1 MNRRLSCI
9 AGLVVLV
16 LTMGSVKVAAVEL
29 GSGPDGGVPLQI
41 HLPREVTVQGGPL
54 TLGQVSVVK
63 GDPVLV
69 AAANKIGLG
78 RLSVPG
84 QKAVLDR
91 PTILSRLAS
100 SGIGAQQVRLTG
112 AETVMVRRCQKT
124 VSADEFVE
132 AGRAFLQQHVPHPT
146 VCEIVPTIRPKELV
160 LAGQSRDLQLTPRLV
175 RNGAAGSVMV
185 QIAVTADGQEVGAR
199 DIPFRLRYQGHRVV
213 TIREIPEGAVLSPEN
228 VKVEAVITDQPEPA
242 GWQPPYGL
250 VTIRALAANTEVR
263 RDMVGAAQS
272 PVVVRRND
280 TVVIRVERPGLV
292 VTAVGIA
299 LQEGRAGEY
308 VKIRNTDSSR
318 IIVCK
323 VNTDGT
329 VEPMI

>member
-1 MNRRLSCI
+1 MDRRLLGIVGFVVSVLA
-9 AGLVVLV
+9 AGPAH
-16 LTMGSVKVAAVEL
+16 VAAVEL
-29 GSGPDGGVPLQI
+29 GSGPDVVVPLQI
-41 HLPREVTVQGGPL
+41 HLPREVTVQGGLL

-69 AAANKIGLG
+69 ATANKIGLG

-100 SGIGAQQVRLTG
+100 SGIGARQVRLTG

-124 VSADEFVE
+124 VNADEFVE
-132 AGRAFLQQHVPHPT
+132 AGKTFLQQHSPNPAICV
-146 VCEIVPTIRPKELV
+146 ILPTIKPKDLV
-160 LAGQSRDLQLTPRLV
+160 LAGQPRDLQLTPRLV
-175 RNGAAGSVMV
+175 GNGASGYVTV
-185 QIAVTADGQEVGAR
+185 QIAVTADGEEVGAR
-199 DIPFRLRYQGHRVV
+199 DIPFRLRYQCHRVV
-213 TIREIPEGAVLSPEN
+213 TIKEVPEGAVLSPEN
-228 VKVEAVITDQPEPA
+228 VKIETVVMDQPEPA

-250 VTIRALAANTEVR
+250 VAIRALAADTEVR
-263 RDMVGAAQS
+263 RDMIGAAQS
-272 PVVVRRND
+272 PVVIRRNE

-318 IIVCK
+318 VIVCK
-323 VNTDGT
+323 VNADGT
-329 VEPMI
+329 VEPMM